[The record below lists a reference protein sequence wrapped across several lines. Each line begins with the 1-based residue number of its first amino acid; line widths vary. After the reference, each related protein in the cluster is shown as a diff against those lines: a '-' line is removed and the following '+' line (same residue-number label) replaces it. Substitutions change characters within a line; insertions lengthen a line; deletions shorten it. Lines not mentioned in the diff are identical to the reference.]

1 MPPKPARKSAL
12 PAHVE
17 LQLARLVEA
26 APAGPDW
33 LHEVKF
39 DGYRVLIWRDPRGI
53 RVSSRGGQD
62 WTDRLPEAVSAARR
76 LPCESCILDGELVA
90 VDAKGLSDFGL
101 LQQRLGKAQGAA
113 QLRVMVFDLLFL
125 DGEDLRGL
133 PLMERK
139 RRLAGLLR
147 RATGPLKLS
156 PYTSGNGPAAARAA
170 CEAGLEGIVSKAKA
184 SPYEGGRAGAWLK
197 CKCVQSDEYAIVG
210 YTAGQG
216 ARAHLGSLLLGSPVS
231 GASWRYRGRV
241 GTGLNERM
249 IADLLRRLERSPHP
263 PHFVNPP
270 TPAQLRGR
278 AAIWVTPKLV
288 AEIEF
293 RGTTGDGLLR
303 QPSFKGLRRDRSV
316 ASLLPGKRDTA
327 EVSAPAIKPEA
338 PRVAGARRSRRSH
351 RQGA

>member
-1 MPPKPARKSAL
+1 MSAALARKSAL

-26 APAGPDW
+26 APAGPGW

-39 DGYRVLIWRDPRGI
+39 DGYRVLIWRDRRGI

-62 WTDRLPEAVSAARR
+62 WTERLGDAVSAARL

-90 VDAKGLSDFGL
+90 LDAKGLSDFGL
-101 LQQRLGKAQGAA
+101 LQRRLGNPHRAA

-139 RRLAGLLR
+139 RRLEALLPRAAGALQ
-147 RATGPLKLS
+147 LS

-170 CEAGLEGIVSKAKA
+170 CEAGLEGIVSKAAA

-216 ARAHLGSLLLGSPVS
+216 ARAHLGSLLLGSP
-231 GASWRYRGRV
+231 GGGGSWRYRGRV

-249 IADLLRRLERSPHP
+249 IADLLGRLETSSRP
-263 PHFVNPP
+263 PRFVNPP
-270 TPAQLRGR
+270 TRAQLRGR
-278 AAIWVTPKLV
+278 SPIWVTPKLV

-316 ASLLPGKRDTA
+316 ASLRPGERDTA
-327 EVSAPAIKPEA
+327 EVSAPARRPGPPKA
-338 PRVAGARRSRRSH
+338 PGVRRSRRSL
-351 RQGA
+351 RRGA